1 MTIKK
6 AENGWLV
13 DIQPGG
19 RGQKRIRKTLPT
31 KSEALQFEAWAK
43 TQVAQNEKWVKPKK
57 NLTKLSELIELWQ
70 SHHGIQLRHTRT
82 YSTLLRVCE
91 ALGNPI
97 AEQLKS
103 EHFAAYRSKRLA
115 DGVSRNTI
123 NREHAYL
130 RAVFNELIRL
140 GFWTSENP
148 LMRLRQFKVAERELS
163 YLDNEEIR
171 TLLASLSARK
181 EKDALLITKLCLAT
195 AARWNEAE
203 SLRISQLHSGMVH
216 FTQTK
221 TDKNRSIP
229 IDEALSDE
237 IRDFYKTSG
246 RDVSGRIFKS
256 SVGSFRMAVKESGIE
271 LLPGQLTHV
280 LRHTFASHFM
290 MNGGNILALQKVL
303 GHSTLQTTMIY
314 AHLSPEHLQEA
325 RHLNPLTRLGANL
338 CTASP
343 DIPL

>member
-6 AENGWLV
+6 TENGWLV

-19 RGQKRIRKTLPT
+19 RGHKRIRKTLMT
-31 KSEALQFEAWAK
+31 KAEALQFEAWAK
-43 TQVAQNEKWVKPKK
+43 TQVAQNEEWIKPKK

-70 SHHGIQLRHTRT
+70 SHHGIQLRHSRT

-103 EHFAAYRSKRLA
+103 EHFAAYRAARLA
-115 DGVSRNTI
+115 EGVARNTI

-140 GFWTSENP
+140 GFWSADNP
-148 LMRLRQFKVAERELS
+148 LARLRQFKIAERELS
-163 YLDNEEIR
+163 YLTGGEIR
-171 TLLASLSARK
+171 ALLAAL
-181 EKDALLITKLCLAT
+181 EKRTDRDALLITKLCLAS

-203 SLRISQLHSGMVH
+203 SLRIAQLHSGMIH

-229 IDEALSDE
+229 IDDE
-237 IRDFYKTSG
+237 LAEEVREFHKTSS
-246 RDVSGRIFKS
+246 RDATGRIFKS
-256 SVGSFRMAVKESGIE
+256 SVGAFRMAVKESGIE

-303 GHSTLQTTMIY
+303 GHSSLQTTMIY
-314 AHLSPEHLQEA
+314 AHLSPDHLQEA
-325 RHLNPLTRLGANL
+325 KMLNPLTRLTVG
-338 CTASP
+338 
-343 DIPL
+343 

>member
-19 RGQKRIRKTLPT
+19 RGHKRIRKTLAT
-31 KSEALQFEAWAK
+31 KAEALQFEAWAK
-43 TQVAQNEKWVKPKK
+43 TQVAQNDEWVKPKK
-57 NLTKLSELIELWQ
+57 NLTKLSELVELWQ
-70 SHHGIQLRHTRT
+70 SHHGVQLRHTRT

-91 ALGNPI
+91 ALGNPL
-97 AEQLKS
+97 AEHLKS
-103 EHFAAYRSKRLA
+103 EHFAAYRAKRLA
-115 DGVSRNTI
+115 EGVSRNTI

-140 GFWTSENP
+140 GFWTADNP
-148 LMRLRQFKVAERELS
+148 LARLRQFKIAERELS
-163 YLDNEEIR
+163 YLTDSEIR
-171 TLLASLSARK
+171 ALLAAL
-181 EKDALLITKLCLAT
+181 EKRTDRDALLITKLCLAS

-203 SLRISQLHSGMVH
+203 SLRISQIHSGMIH

-229 IDEALSDE
+229 IDDALAE
-237 IRDFYKTSG
+237 EVREFYKANNP
-246 RDVSGRIFKS
+246 DASGRIFKS
-256 SVGSFRMAVKESGIE
+256 SVGAFRMAVKESGIE

-303 GHSTLQTTMIY
+303 GHSSLQTTMIY
-314 AHLSPEHLQEA
+314 AHLSPDHLQEA
-325 RHLNPLTRLGANL
+325 KLLNPLVKLA
-338 CTASP
+338 
-343 DIPL
+343 

>member
-6 AENGWLV
+6 TENGWLV

-19 RGQKRIRKTLPT
+19 RGHKRIRKTLPT
-31 KSEALQFEAWAK
+31 KAEALQFEAWAK
-43 TQVAQNEKWVKPKK
+43 TQVVQNDEWVKPKK

-91 ALGNPI
+91 ALGNPL
-97 AEQLKS
+97 AEHLKS
-103 EHFAAYRSKRLA
+103 EHFAAYRATRLA
-115 DGVSRNTI
+115 EGVSRNTI

-140 GFWTSENP
+140 GFWTADNP
-148 LMRLRQFKVAERELS
+148 LARLRQFKIAERELS
-163 YLDNEEIR
+163 YLTDSEIR
-171 TLLASLSARK
+171 ALLAAL
-181 EKDALLITKLCLAT
+181 EKRTDRDALLITKLCLAS

-203 SLRISQLHSGMVH
+203 SLRISQLHSGMIH

-229 IDEALSDE
+229 IDDALAE
-237 IRDFYKTSG
+237 EVREFHKANNRDAT
-246 RDVSGRIFKS
+246 GRIFKS
-256 SVGSFRMAVKESGIE
+256 SVGAFRMAVKESGIE

-303 GHSTLQTTMIY
+303 GHSSLQTTMIY
-314 AHLSPEHLQEA
+314 AHLSPDHLQEA
-325 RHLNPLTRLGANL
+325 KLLNPLVKL
-338 CTASP
+338 S
-343 DIPL
+343 

>member
-1 MTIKK
+1 MTIRKT
-6 AENGWLV
+6 EGGWLV

-31 KSEALQFEAWAK
+31 KAEALQFEAWAK
-43 TQVAQNEKWVKPKK
+43 TQVSQNDGWVKPKK
-57 NLTKLSELIELWQ
+57 NVTRLSELIELWQ
-70 SHHGIQLRHTRT
+70 SHHGVQLRHTRT
-82 YSTLLRVCE
+82 YGTLRRICE
-91 ALGNPI
+91 ALENPV

-103 EHFAAYRSKRLA
+103 EHFAEYRSARLA
-115 DGVSRNTI
+115 AGASRNTI

-140 GFWTSENP
+140 GFWNADNP
-148 LMRLRQFKVAERELS
+148 LARLRQFKIAERELS
-163 YLDNEEIR
+163 YLTDGEIHA
-171 TLLASLSARK
+171 LLAAL
-181 EKDALLITKLCLAT
+181 EKRVDRDALLITKLCLAS

-229 IDEALSDE
+229 IDDALANE
-237 IRDFYKTSG
+237 IREFYKAG
-246 RDVSGRIFKS
+246 ERNLSGRIFKS
-256 SVGSFRMAVKESGIE
+256 SVGAFRMAVKESGVE
-271 LLPGQLTHV
+271 LLQGQLTHV

-303 GHSTLQTTMIY
+303 GHSSLQTTMIY
-314 AHLSPEHLQEA
+314 AHLSPDHLQEA
-325 RHLNPLTRLGANL
+325 RLLNPLSRL
-338 CTASP
+338 SP
-343 DIPL
+343 PSPV

>member
-1 MTIKK
+1 MAIKK
-6 AENGWLV
+6 KDGGWLV

-31 KSEALQFEAWAK
+31 KAKALEFEAWAI
-43 TQVAQNEKWVKPKK
+43 TQVAQNDGWSKPKK
-57 NLTKLSELIELWQ
+57 NITRLSELIDLWQ
-70 SHHGIQLRHTRT
+70 SHHGVQLRHTRT
-82 YSTLLRVCE
+82 YGTLQRICE

-103 EHFAAYRSKRLA
+103 EHFAAYRSARLA
-115 DGVSRNTI
+115 AGASRNTI

-130 RAVFNELIRL
+130 RAVFNELTRL
-140 GFWTSENP
+140 GFWTGDNP
-148 LMRLRQFKVAERELS
+148 LARLRQFKIAERELS
-163 YLDNEEIR
+163 YLNDEEIR
-171 TLLASLSARK
+171 LLLAALQKRTDR
-181 EKDALLITKLCLAT
+181 DALLITKLCLAT

-229 IDEALSDE
+229 IDDALADE
-237 IRDFYKTSG
+237 IREFYEAEERK
-246 RDVSGRIFKS
+246 VGRIFKS

-290 MNGGNILALQKVL
+290 MNGGNILTLQRVL
-303 GHSTLQTTMIY
+303 GHSSLQTTMIY
-314 AHLSPEHLQEA
+314 AHLSPDHLQEA
-325 RHLNPLTRLGANL
+325 KLLNPMARLTLG
-338 CTASP
+338 
-343 DIPL
+343 

>member
-19 RGQKRIRKTLPT
+19 RGHKRIRKTLPT
-31 KSEALQFEAWAK
+31 KAEALQFEAWAK
-43 TQVAQNEKWVKPKK
+43 TQVAQNDEWVKPKK

-70 SHHGIQLRHTRT
+70 SHHGVQLRHTRT

-91 ALGNPI
+91 ALGNPL
-97 AEQLKS
+97 AEHLKS
-103 EHFAAYRSKRLA
+103 EHFAAYRAARLA
-115 DGVSRNTI
+115 EGVSRNTI

-140 GFWTSENP
+140 GFWTADNP
-148 LMRLRQFKVAERELS
+148 LARLRQFKIAERELS
-163 YLDNEEIR
+163 YLTDSEIR
-171 TLLASLSARK
+171 ALLAALAKRTDR
-181 EKDALLITKLCLAT
+181 DALLITKLCLAS

-203 SLRISQLHSGMVH
+203 SLRISQLHSGMIH

-229 IDEALSDE
+229 IDDALAE
-237 IRDFYKTSG
+237 EVREFHKANNRDAT
-246 RDVSGRIFKS
+246 GRIFKS
-256 SVGSFRMAVKESGIE
+256 SVGAFRMAVKESGIE

-303 GHSTLQTTMIY
+303 GHSSLQTTMIY
-314 AHLSPEHLQEA
+314 AHLSPDHLQEA
-325 RHLNPLTRLGANL
+325 KLLNPLVKL
-338 CTASP
+338 S
-343 DIPL
+343 

>member
-6 AENGWLV
+6 TESGWLV

-43 TQVAQNEKWVKPKK
+43 TQVVQNDGWVKPKK
-57 NLTKLSELIELWQ
+57 NLAKLSELIELWQ

-82 YSTLLRVCE
+82 YSTLQRVCE
-91 ALGNPI
+91 ALGNPV

-103 EHFAAYRSKRLA
+103 EHFAAYRSARLA
-115 DGVSRNTI
+115 EGVTPNTI

-140 GFWTSENP
+140 GFWSESNP
-148 LMRLRQFKVAERELS
+148 LARLRQFKIAERELS
-163 YLDNEEIR
+163 YLTDDEIDA
-171 TLLASLSARK
+171 LLAALERRK
-181 EKDALLITKLCLAT
+181 DRDALLITKLCLAS
-195 AARWNEAE
+195 AARWNEGE
-203 SLRISQLHSGMVH
+203 SLRFSQLHSGMVH

-229 IDEALSDE
+229 IDDALAGE
-237 IRDFYKTSG
+237 IREFYQAGNK
-246 RDVSGRIFKS
+246 DASGRIFKS
-256 SVGSFRMAVKESGIE
+256 SVGAFRMAVKEAGIE
-271 LLPGQLTHV
+271 LMQGQLTHV

-303 GHSTLQTTMIY
+303 GHSSLQTTMIY
-314 AHLSPEHLQEA
+314 AHLSPDHLQEA
-325 RHLNPLTRLGANL
+325 KMLNPLARLTLG
-338 CTASP
+338 
-343 DIPL
+343 